1 MVVITTDF
9 KNTIMS
15 KLKEKFG
22 KYFQFKN
29 TINGTDYFLRGLAM
43 LLFVIPMAIFIGV
56 GVGIIAAGGN
66 ALLAGILI
74 LLGGLLAIPMIW
86 FSLATTYKRINAF
99 FPNKATL
106 LTVLTF
112 VLSFILEGVNPN
124 SGVNL
129 DLENPLPIVSPLDS
143 PIYIVCLLVSLVW
156 SLYLLFGNSKVKKH
170 IG

>member
-1 MVVITTDF
+1 
-9 KNTIMS
+9 
-15 KLKEKFG
+15 
-22 KYFQFKN
+22 
-29 TINGTDYFLRGLAM
+29 M

-112 VLSFILEGVNPN
+112 LLSFVVEGLNPN
-124 SGVNL
+124 SGANF
-129 DLENPLPIVSPLDS
+129 DLENQAPFVSPLES

>member
-1 MVVITTDF
+1 M
-9 KNTIMS
+9 KY
-15 KLKEKFG
+15 LKEKFG

-29 TINGTDYFLRGLAM
+29 TINGTDYFLRGLAI
-43 LLFVIPMAIFIGV
+43 LLFVIPMAILVGV
-56 GVGIIAAGGN
+56 GVGIISAGGN

-112 VLSFILEGVNPN
+112 LFSFVLEGFNPN
-124 SGVNL
+124 SGANF
-129 DLENPLPIVSPLDS
+129 DLENPTPMVSPLDS
-143 PIYIVCLLVSLVW
+143 PIYIVLLLVSLVW
-156 SLYLLFGNSKVKKH
+156 SFYLLLGNSKVKKH

>member
-1 MVVITTDF
+1 M
-9 KNTIMS
+9 KY
-15 KLKEKFG
+15 LKEKFG

-43 LLFVIPMAIFIGV
+43 LLFVIPIGILVGV
-56 GVGIIAAGGN
+56 GVVLITTNIA
-66 ALLAGILI
+66 LASILI
-74 LLGGLLAIPMIW
+74 LLAALLVIPMLW

-99 FPNKATL
+99 CPKRATL

-112 VLSFILEGVNPN
+112 LFSFVVEGLNPN
-124 SGVNL
+124 GGANM
-129 DLENPLPIVSPLDS
+129 DLENPAPYVNPVES
-143 PIYIVCLLVSLVW
+143 PIYLVLLLVSLVW

>member
-1 MVVITTDF
+1 M
-9 KNTIMS
+9 N

-29 TINGTDYFLRGLAM
+29 TINGTDYFLRGLAT
-43 LLFVIPMAIFIGV
+43 LLFIIPIGILVGIGV
-56 GVGIIAAGGN
+56 
-66 ALLAGILI
+66 ALIKTNVVLAG
-74 LLGGLLAIPMIW
+74 LLVGLGALGIIPMIL

-112 VLSFILEGVNPN
+112 LLSFVVEGLNPN
-124 SGVNL
+124 SGANF
-129 DLENPLPIVSPLDS
+129 DLENQAPFVSPLES

>member
-1 MVVITTDF
+1 M
-9 KNTIMS
+9 KY
-15 KLKEKFG
+15 LKEKFG

-43 LLFVIPMAIFIGV
+43 LLFIIPIGILVGV
-56 GVGIIAAGGN
+56 GVAIIASGGN
-66 ALLAGILI
+66 TVLAGILI
-74 LLGGLLAIPMIW
+74 LLALLLLIPMLW

-99 FPNKATL
+99 FPSKATL

-112 VLSFILEGVNPN
+112 VLSFVVEGLNPN
-124 SGVNL
+124 GGANMN
-129 DLENPLPIVSPLDS
+129 LENPAPYVNPAES
-143 PIYIVCLLVSLVW
+143 PIYLVLLLVSLVW